1 MLFGFNRILSFPSGA
16 QGRHIIPGF
25 RKDYMVKRVGVGAK
39 RRGWRMTIHSRWDF
53 WQAAE
58 DMGI

>member
-1 MLFGFNRILSFPSGA
+1 MFPSGA
-16 QGRHIIPGF
+16 QGRQIIPGF

-39 RRGWRMTIHSRWDF
+39 RRRQRMTVHSRWDF